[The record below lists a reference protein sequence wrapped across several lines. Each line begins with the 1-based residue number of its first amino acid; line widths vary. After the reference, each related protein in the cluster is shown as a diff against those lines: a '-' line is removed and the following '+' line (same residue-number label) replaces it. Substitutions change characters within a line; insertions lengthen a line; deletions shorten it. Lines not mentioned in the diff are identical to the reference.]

1 MAKFLTL
8 AEAAQQLGVA
18 ADEIN
23 ELRQQGKLNGYRDG
37 ASWKFKPEDVQKAA
51 DRLAQEAASDE
62 SSDSS
67 FDEVSLSGIS
77 LDDISLEDI
86 QSIGEEPVKKADKD
100 SDDIDIGLS
109 TDDVVLLSEFE
120 LGESGPSASQTVIG
134 HPGLPLS
141 PQESDIQLRSLFDD
155 SDASSTQ
162 IGAPGAPADPGASSV
177 RLDAGIFDEDST
189 SKTTIGAPGAPLE
202 PGASAVKLDFGLFDE
217 DSTSKTQIGTPGA
230 PLEPGASAVRLDA
243 RLFDDDSTSKTQI
256 GAPGRG
262 LSPDESAIQVRAD
275 DFDIASPSSTVI
287 GRPGEGTAGPPA
299 HVELHDEPEP
309 AADEDSVFSLDL
321 GDDEPAASA
330 PPAPGGSA
338 LRFDT
343 PPTPDPVV
351 DSGIVLA
358 DDNSDDEFVL
368 GGPGSDI
375 TISPGDSGISLVD
388 PSDSGLSLDAP
399 LELSS
404 GGSAVGES
412 SFELSGSGED
422 LGSAADFDS
431 DEVMD
436 LKTGD
441 EFLLTP
447 STSEGEESSEDSG
460 SQVIAI
466 DAEGAFEDSDS
477 GMFGSMDS
485 EQSTL
490 LEEDVSAGAGPLGGP
505 MMGAAAPAMAGA
517 VAMSGPVAAETPYP
531 VWVVVMMF
539 FCVLFM
545 SLCGMMMYDLVRNM
559 WSWNQP
565 YTVNSSLMDLIMGMF
580 GS

>member
-18 ADEIN
+18 PDEIN

-37 ASWKFKPEDVQKAA
+37 ASWKFKPEDVQRAA
-51 DRLAQEAASDE
+51 DRLAQDAAHGDSD
-62 SSDSS
+62 DSGEIS
-67 FDEVSLSGIS
+67 LDEVSLDDIS

-86 QSIGEEPVKKADKD
+86 QSIGEEPVGKSAKD
-100 SDDIDIGLS
+100 SGDIDIGLS
-109 TDDVVLLSEFE
+109 TDDIVLLSEFE

-141 PQESDIQLRSLFDD
+141 PQESDIQLRSLFEDEGTG
-155 SDASSTQ
+155 ASGTQ
-162 IGAPGAPADPGASSV
+162 LGIPGAPSDPGASAIK
-177 RLDAGIFDEDST
+177 LDAGIFDEDSSSKTTIGAPGQGLSPDASAIKLDVGIFEDST
-189 SKTTIGAPGAPLE
+189 SKTTIGAPG
-202 PGASAVKLDFGLFDE
+202 
-217 DSTSKTQIGTPGA
+217 Q
-230 PLEPGASAVRLDA
+230 
-243 RLFDDDSTSKTQI
+243 
-256 GAPGRG
+256 G
-262 LSPDESAIQVRAD
+262 LSPDESAIQLRAD
-275 DFDIASPSSTVI
+275 DFDVASPSSTVI
-287 GRPGEGTAGPPA
+287 GRPGKSDSGIPS
-299 HVELHDEPEP
+299 HVELHEPVS
-309 AADEDSVFSLDL
+309 DSVFDLDL
-321 GDDEPAASA
+321 EDAPPAAAPPKPPTPGGSSIRFDA
-330 PPAPGGSA
+330 PPAP
-338 LRFDT
+338 
-343 PPTPDPVV
+343 DPVL

-358 DDNSDDEFVL
+358 DENSDDEFVL

-375 TISPGDSGISLVD
+375 TISSADSGISLVD

-399 LELSS
+399 LELSG

-412 SFELSGSGED
+412 SFELTGSGED

-447 STSEGEESSEDSG
+447 STAEGEDSSEDSG

-477 GMFGSMDS
+477 GMFGSMGDS
-485 EQSTL
+485 SQSAL

-505 MMGAAAPAMAGA
+505 SMGAASPAMAGGMA
-517 VAMSGPVAAETPYP
+517 VGGPIAAETPYP
-531 VWVVVMMF
+531 AWVVVMMF
-539 FCVLFM
+539 FCVIFM

-559 WSWNQP
+559 WSWNAP
-565 YTVNSSLMDLIMGMF
+565 YTVNSSIMDLIMGLF

>member
-51 DRLAQEAASDE
+51 DRLAQDAVGDSDE
-62 SSDSS
+62 SGD
-67 FDEVSLSGIS
+67 VSLDDVDISLDDIS

-86 QSIGEEPVKKADKD
+86 QSIGAEPSTKSPKD
-100 SDDIDIGLS
+100 SGDIDIGLS

-141 PQESDIQLRSLFDD
+141 PQESDIQLRSLFEDD
-155 SDASSTQ
+155 DALSSSTQ
-162 IGAPGAPADPGASSV
+162 IGIPGAPRDPGASAIK
-177 RLDAGIFDEDST
+177 LDAGIFDEDSA
-189 SKTTIGAPGAPLE
+189 SKTIIGAPGAPLD
-202 PGASAVKLDFGLFDE
+202 PGASA
-217 DSTSKTQIGTPGA
+217 I
-230 PLEPGASAVRLDA
+230 RLDPGI
-243 RLFDDDSTSKTQI
+243 FDDDSTSKTTI

-262 LSPDESAIQVRAD
+262 LSPDESAIQLRAD

-287 GRPGEGTAGPPA
+287 GRAGEAASEPPA
-299 HVELHDEPEP
+299 HVEIHDEDEP
-309 AADEDSVFSLDL
+309 LVAAEDSVFDLDL
-321 GDDEPAASA
+321 GEDEPVASA
-330 PPAPGGSA
+330 PPPPPGGSDIRLEA
-338 LRFDT
+338 
-343 PPTPDPVV
+343 PAAPDPVL

-358 DDNSDDEFVL
+358 DENSDDEFVL

-375 TISPGDSGISLVD
+375 TLSPGDSGISLVD

-404 GGSAVGES
+404 SSSGLGES
-412 SFELSGSGED
+412 SFELTGSGED

-447 STSEGEESSEDSG
+447 STSEGEDSSDDSG

-485 EQSTL
+485 SQSAL

-505 MMGAAAPAMAGA
+505 MMGAAAPALATSAVPAG
-517 VAMSGPVAAETPYP
+517 VYVTETPYP

-545 SLCGMMMYDLVRNM
+545 ALCGMMMYDLVRNM

-565 YTVNSSLMDLIMGMF
+565 YTVNSSIMDLIMGMF

>member
-18 ADEIN
+18 ADAIN

-51 DRLAQEAASDE
+51 DRLAQDAAADSE
-62 SSDSS
+62 SS
-67 FDEVSLSGIS
+67 EISLDDVDISLDDIS

-86 QSIGEEPVKKADKD
+86 QSIGEAPAAKSGKD
-100 SDDIDIGLS
+100 SGDIDIGLS

-141 PQESDIQLRSLFDD
+141 PQESDIQLKSLFEDD
-155 SDASSTQ
+155 DASTSNTQ
-162 IGAPGAPADPGASSV
+162 IGIPGAPRDPGASAIKLDAGIFDEDSASKTIIGTPGAPLDPGASAV
-177 RLDAGIFDEDST
+177 RLDAGIFHDDST
-189 SKTTIGAPGAPLE
+189 SKTTIGAPG
-202 PGASAVKLDFGLFDE
+202 
-217 DSTSKTQIGTPGA
+217 Q
-230 PLEPGASAVRLDA
+230 
-243 RLFDDDSTSKTQI
+243 
-256 GAPGRG
+256 G
-262 LSPDESAIQVRAD
+262 LSPDESAIQLRAD
-275 DFDIASPSSTVI
+275 DFDVTSPSSTVI
-287 GRPGEGTAGPPA
+287 GRAGEAAVGPPA
-299 HVELHDEPEP
+299 HVELHDADEPLA
-309 AADEDSVFSLDL
+309 AADDSVFNLDL
-321 GDDEPAASA
+321 GDDSPGASA
-330 PPAPGGSA
+330 PPPPPPGGSA
-338 LRFDT
+338 IRFDA
-343 PPTPDPVV
+343 PPTPDPVL

-358 DDNSDDEFVL
+358 EENSDDEFVL

-375 TISPGDSGISLVD
+375 TLSPGDSGISLVD

-399 LELSS
+399 LELNASSS
-404 GGSAVGES
+404 GLGES
-412 SFELSGSGED
+412 SFELTGSGED

-447 STSEGEESSEDSG
+447 STSEGEDSSDDSG

-477 GMFGSMDS
+477 GMFGSMGDS
-485 EQSTL
+485 SQSAL

-505 MMGAAAPAMAGA
+505 MMGAAAPAMAGS
-517 VAMSGPVAAETPYP
+517 VAPAGLFVAETPYP

-545 SLCGMMMYDLVRNM
+545 ALCGMMMYDLVRNM

-565 YTVNSSLMDLIMGMF
+565 YTVNSSIMDLIMGMF

>member
-18 ADEIN
+18 PDEIN

-37 ASWKFKPEDVQKAA
+37 ASWKFRPEDVERAA
-51 DRLAQEAASDE
+51 DRLAQDAAEDSDE
-62 SSDSS
+62 SSEISL
-67 FDEVSLSGIS
+67 DEVHLSDIS

-86 QSIGEEPVKKADKD
+86 QSIGEEPAAKSAKD
-100 SDDIDIGLS
+100 SGDIDIGLS

-141 PQESDIQLRSLFDD
+141 PQESDIQLKSLFEDD
-155 SDASSTQ
+155 DANTSSTQ
-162 IGAPGAPADPGASSV
+162 IGIPGAPRDPGASAIK
-177 RLDAGIFDEDST
+177 LDAGIFDDDSA
-189 SKTTIGAPGAPLE
+189 SKTIIGAPGAPL
-202 PGASAVKLDFGLFDE
+202 G
-217 DSTSKTQIGTPGA
+217 
-230 PLEPGASAVRLDA
+230 PGASAVRLDA
-243 RLFDDDSTSKTQI
+243 GIFDDDSASKTII
-256 GAPGRG
+256 GSPGQG
-262 LSPDESAIQVRAD
+262 LAPDESAIQLRAD

-287 GRPGEGTAGPPA
+287 GRAGEGASDAPA
-299 HVELHDEPEP
+299 HVELHDDDEPLS
-309 AADEDSVFSLDL
+309 AASDSVFSLDL
-321 GDDEPAASA
+321 DDDAPVASA
-330 PPAPGGSA
+330 PPPPPPGGSA
-338 LRFDT
+338 IHLDT
-343 PPTPDPVV
+343 PPTPNPVL

-358 DDNSDDEFVL
+358 DENSDDEFVL

-375 TISPGDSGISLVD
+375 TLSPGDSGISLVD

-399 LELSS
+399 LELNASSS
-404 GGSAVGES
+404 GLGES
-412 SFELSGSGED
+412 SFELTGSGED

-447 STSEGEESSEDSG
+447 STAEGEDSSDDSG

-477 GMFGSMDS
+477 GMFGSMGDS
-485 EQSTL
+485 SQSAL

-505 MMGAAAPAMAGA
+505 MMGAAAPALAGG
-517 VAMSGPVAAETPYP
+517 VVMSGPVAAETPYP

-545 SLCGMMMYDLVRNM
+545 ALCGMMMYDLVRNM

-565 YTVNSSLMDLIMGMF
+565 YTVNSSIMDLIMGMF